1 MDVYIA
7 KDGQQQG
14 PYSVEQLD
22 EMLQQEA
29 ITGDDLFWYEGCEG
43 WHPISQFPG
52 YVPPPG

>member
-1 MDVYIA
+1 MEVYIA

-22 EMLQQEA
+22 ELLQQEA
-29 ITGDDLFWYEGCEG
+29 ITGDDLFWYEGCDG

-52 YVPPPG
+52 YVPPPA